1 MRLTRT
7 NAQGAVAVTD
17 GHAADDHRRPC
28 RRGDAGI
35 AAVCLMSVQPSGPGG
50 GVIFTDPGLSK
61 DLRPLARVRRRA
73 CFLTCWRSQF
83 LWAGPVA
90 GNAWRRATATMRH
103 TTDGQCRGRKQG
115 CGPGQGTCAGVTA
128 KTSPHRR
135 RGISRDSCEPQPAG
149 RLVADSADLAAQHR
163 VLVPERQEF
172 GIFARFALG
181 RHHQTSEQAASEQA
195 DSREDHPAMMSARRP
210 GQIG

>member
-1 MRLTRT
+1 MRLTRAD
-7 NAQGAVAVTD
+7 AQGAVAVTD
-17 GHAADDHRRPC
+17 GRAADDHRRPC

-35 AAVCLMSVQPSGPGG
+35 EAVCLMSVQPSGPSG

-90 GNAWRRATATMRH
+90 GNAWRRATATMANAVAVNR
-103 TTDGQCRGRKQG
+103 DVAQGRA
-115 CGPGQGTCAGVTA
+115 PAPE
-128 KTSPHRR
+128 SRR
-135 RGISRDSCEPQPAG
+135 RPRPTGGGGSAG
-149 RLVADSADLAAQHR
+149 TAASHTGLKLVADSADSAQHR
-163 VLVPERQEF
+163 VLVPGGSSASCTLHAGSSSSAWDRQR
-172 GIFARFALG
+172 ASR
-181 RHHQTSEQAASEQA
+181 QTAEKIIHDDVS
-195 DSREDHPAMMSARRP
+195 PRP